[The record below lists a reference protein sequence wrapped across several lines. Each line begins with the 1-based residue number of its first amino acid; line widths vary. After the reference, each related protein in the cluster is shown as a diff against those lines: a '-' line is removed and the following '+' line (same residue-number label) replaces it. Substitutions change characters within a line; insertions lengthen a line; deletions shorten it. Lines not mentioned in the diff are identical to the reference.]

1 MSTRQLKSIKTTSI
15 ASTAY
20 NAEGVGNTLDVLENQ
35 SIISYVVSSVKLSM
49 VAVWAMIAGVIG
61 LIAYAKEMSKPEVVT
76 TEASTSNLATA

>member
-15 ASTAY
+15 ASNAY
-20 NAEGVGNTLDVLENQ
+20 NADGVGNTLDVLENQ
-35 SIISYVVSSVKLSM
+35 SIVSYIVSSVKLSM

-76 TEASTSNLATA
+76 EASTSNLATA